1 MNLTI
6 PEIYA
11 RGMEY
16 DQEGNPEAA
25 IECFEQVMTMC
36 DKYSEFYRSSRH
48 NIACKL
54 IELGNDEIGMKLLE
68 ESANDNYPSSLYY
81 MGVAYEK
88 QNDIRG
94 ISCYR
99 KAAKMG
105 NVDAI
110 AALNDLRIPFEFHF
124 DNPIKF

>member
-1 MNLTI
+1 MYRSI
-6 PEIYA
+6 ADVYA
-11 RGMEY
+11 KGMEH
-16 DQEGNPEAA
+16 DHAGNREAA
-25 IECFEQVMTMC
+25 IECFEQVMTMS
-36 DKYSEFYRSSRH
+36 DKYSEYYRSSRH

-54 IELGNDEIGMKLLE
+54 IELGYNKEGMSLLE
-68 ESANDNYPSSLYY
+68 ESANDNYPGSLYY
-81 MGVAYEK
+81 IGVSYER

-110 AALNDLRIPFEFHF
+110 AALNDLGIDFEYHF
-124 DNPIKF
+124 DECINF